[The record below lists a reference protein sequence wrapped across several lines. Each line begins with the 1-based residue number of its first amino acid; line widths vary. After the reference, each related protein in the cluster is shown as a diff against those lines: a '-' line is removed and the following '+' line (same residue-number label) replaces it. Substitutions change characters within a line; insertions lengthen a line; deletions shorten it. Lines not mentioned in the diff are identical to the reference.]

1 MSHLERQV
9 EHGSGEKSRG
19 EHARSL
25 LDCSYAVGTWRAPRS
40 VGMVRV
46 TTRARGFTLL
56 EALVVVALL
65 GIVAAIVGGI
75 LNATYQKMRLETAVN
90 DIGSLLESAH
100 ESMINVQG
108 DVFVGL
114 LKEPWRLRVARD
126 AALTDVVREFAVPE
140 YVSFSIAAVD
150 GVQTNWPAVGP
161 NGPWLLR
168 LDTFGRTTTAA
179 GAPVTAVQTL
189 AVTHRDVVTGRL
201 KPRLRY
207 EVRIYPL
214 WRVETA
220 KEVLP

>member
-1 MSHLERQV
+1 MSHLEPEV
-9 EHGSGEKSRG
+9 NHGSGGQFRIEHVREKL
-19 EHARSL
+19 A
-25 LDCSYAVGTWRAPRS
+25 CIYAVGTWRAVHS
-40 VGMVRV
+40 AGMVRA

-90 DIGSLLESAH
+90 DIDSLLESAH
-100 ESMINVQG
+100 ESMISVQS

-114 LKEPWRLRVARD
+114 LKAPWRLRVARD

-140 YVSFSIAAVD
+140 HVSFSMTTVD
-150 GVQTNWPAVGP
+150 GVQTNWPAAGAD
-161 NGPWLLR
+161 GPWLLR

-189 AVTHRDVVTGRL
+189 TVTHRDVVTGRL
-201 KPRLRY
+201 KPRLRW

-220 KEVLP
+220 KEVVP